1 MVAEVFHAPGAVDAG
16 AIHASDPGYA
26 DAGAQGQ
33 TGRGSIAHIA
43 DDLMARDQRAAQGR
57 KLARNNVEIGA
68 ADAAG
73 TDFEQNIA
81 RLDCRSRDVF

>member
-26 DAGAQGQ
+26 DAGVQGQ

-43 DDLMARDQRAAQGR
+43 DDLMARDQRAAEGGKFAGQD
-57 KLARNNVEIGA
+57 VQVGA

-73 TDFEQNIA
+73 TDFEQDIA